1 MFFFLAKYYSDIE
14 IVVSSKVFMKKIIS
28 LIPVITLLVSCV
40 TSREANS
47 PSSDYYSRDSESIT
61 QSLFNDKNASI
72 SEENIQ
78 KILTGNFKLSEN
90 LRVAIVKLESSSS
103 QRKYHWSVKTISK
116 HNNLIWICSHKT

>member
-116 HNNLIWICSHKT
+116 HNNLIWICLRKT